1 MHGWWECKTV
11 QPQWKIVWRFLKKL
25 NIKLPREPVISLLV
39 MHPKAVKAGNASHC
53 RAEYLVDKTLE
64 I

>member
-1 MHGWWECKTV
+1 ML
-11 QPQWKIVWRFLKKL
+11 QPQWKIVWWFLKKL
-25 NIKLPREPVISLLV
+25 NIKLRHEPVILPLV
-39 MHPKAVKAGNASHC
+39 MNPKAVKAGNASHC